1 MKIAIVDDEVHC
13 IESLTLHLNN
23 LFPEMGIVYKSNE
36 PKKALFEIPQ
46 INPDLIFLDVEM
58 PGMNGFELLEQLSD
72 QHFDVIFTTAYSKYA
87 VKAFKAKAVDYLL
100 KPIDEQELKDAVQ
113 QWKNTKKTAFGNSSK
128 KVEELLNHL
137 KSEGFLKTKIAIPV
151 ADGIDFEHVEDI
163 MYCQSQS
170 NYSTFHFSDG
180 RKTIVSKTIKEIEKT
195 MAPYSFQRVHR
206 SFLINPDYMKK
217 YNRGD
222 GGYLVMDDDQVIP
235 VSKQHKS
242 VVTGLFDSITK

>member
-13 IESLTLHLNN
+13 IKSLTLHLNN
-23 LFPEMGIVYKSNE
+23 LFPEMNIVYKSND
-36 PKKALFEIPQ
+36 PKDALFEIPK
-46 INPDLIFLDVEM
+46 IKPDLIFLDVEM
-58 PGMNGFELLEQLSD
+58 PGMNGFELLEQLSNE
-72 QHFDVIFTTAYSKYA
+72 QFDIIFTTAYSKYA

-113 QWKNTKKTAFGNSSK
+113 EWKKTKTDAFGNSSK

-151 ADGIDFEHVEDI
+151 ADGIEFENVEDI
-163 MYCQSQS
+163 MYCKSQS
-170 NYSTFHFSDG
+170 NYSTFFFSDG
-180 RKTIVSKTIKEIEKT
+180 RKTLVSKTIKEIEKT
-195 MAPYSFQRVHR
+195 MGPYSFQRVHR

-222 GGYLVMDDDQVIP
+222 GGYLIMEDDQIIP
-235 VSKQHKS
+235 VSNQHKS
-242 VVTGLFDSITK
+242 LVTGLFDSIKK